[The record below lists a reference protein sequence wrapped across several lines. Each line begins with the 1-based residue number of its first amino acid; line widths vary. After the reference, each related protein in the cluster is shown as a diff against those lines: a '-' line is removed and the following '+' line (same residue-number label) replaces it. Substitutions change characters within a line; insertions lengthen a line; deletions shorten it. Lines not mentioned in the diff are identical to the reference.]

1 VLEPVV
7 LPASPMRPVLRAF
20 LRIAVRGFALRL
32 PLRLQRRAFAMLT
45 VLQPRP
51 RGTTVE
57 AMWLSGI
64 PAERSREPR
73 RARKAAILY
82 VHGGGFCTL
91 GPRSYRALA
100 ARLARD
106 AAADVYAIDYRLA
119 PEHPYP
125 AALDDTLAAFAWLR
139 REGYGAERVAFAG
152 DSAGG
157 GLVLAAL
164 LRLRDRGEPLP
175 AAAALISP
183 WIDLRC
189 SNASFDEVARRD
201 PILVRRSI
209 LAWAQAYGGP
219 SLHGAELTGL
229 PPLLVYAGSDEV
241 LLDDARNFAERAAA
255 AGCSVAGRCY
265 AGLWHIFPNLAGLLP
280 EAGDA
285 IAELGAFVR
294 KHTAA
299 EA

>member
-1 VLEPVV
+1 MLEPVV
-7 LPASPMRPVLRAF
+7 LPVSPMRPVLRAF
-20 LRIAVRGFALRL
+20 LRLAVRGFALRL
-32 PLRLQRRAFAMLT
+32 PLRLQRRALAALT
-45 VLQPRP
+45 LLQPRP

-57 AMWLSGI
+57 AMWLNGV
-64 PAERSREPR
+64 PAERSRDSRSAR
-73 RARKAAILY
+73 RAAILY

-125 AALDDTLAAFAWLR
+125 AALDDTLAAHAWLR
-139 REGYGAERVAFAG
+139 REGYGPERIAFVG

-189 SNASFDEVARRD
+189 SNASFDDYAGRD
-201 PILVRRSI
+201 PIVVRRR
-209 LAWAQAYGGP
+209 LLRWAQAYGGP
-219 SLHGAELTGL
+219 SLHDTGLAGL
-229 PPLLVYAGSDEV
+229 PPLLVHAGSDEV
-241 LLDDARNFAERAAA
+241 LLDDARTFAERAAA
-255 AGCSVAGRCY
+255 AGCSIAGRCY
-265 AGLWHIFPNLAGLLP
+265 AGLWHIFPAQAGLLP

-294 KHTAA
+294 EHTARGD
-299 EA
+299 

>member
-1 VLEPVV
+1 
-7 LPASPMRPVLRAF
+7 MRPVLRAF
-20 LRIAVRGFALRL
+20 LRLAVRDGALRL
-32 PLRLQRRAFAMLT
+32 PLRLQRRALAALT
-45 VLQPRP
+45 LLQPRP
-51 RGTTVE
+51 RGTTLE
-57 AMWLSGI
+57 AMWLRGV
-64 PAERSREPR
+64 PAERSRDPR
-73 RARKAAILY
+73 RVRRAAVLY

-125 AALDDTLAAFAWLR
+125 AALEDTLAAHAWLL
-139 REGYGAERVAFAG
+139 REGYGAERIAFVG

-189 SNASFDEVARRD
+189 SNASFGEYARRD
-201 PILVRRSI
+201 PVVVRRR
-209 LAWAQAYGGP
+209 LLGWAQAYGGP
-219 SLHGAELTGL
+219 SLHAADLSGL
-229 PPLLVYAGSDEV
+229 PPLLVCAGSDEV
-241 LLDDARNFAERAAA
+241 LLDDAQNVAERAAA
-255 AGCSVAGRCY
+255 AGCSIAGRRY
-265 AGLWHIFPNLAGLLP
+265 AGLWHVFPMQAGLLP
-280 EAGDA
+280 EASDA
-285 IAELGAFVR
+285 LAELGAFVR

-299 EA
+299 GA